1 MRKRTSIIGM
11 IGRTSILGTIAM
23 TTDLAYGG
31 NSGTTP
37 DLSEPK
43 ETEEERKRKLAKAEI
58 EIAINKANGLKEFFY
73 GKNSV
78 WALNRKN
85 ADRKARSKSFLED

>member
-1 MRKRTSIIGM
+1 MSKMKAMIGM
-11 IGRTSILGTIAM
+11 AAM
-23 TTDLAYGG
+23 MTALAYGG

-43 ETEEERKRKLAKAEI
+43 GIEERRKRRLAKAKI
-58 EIAINKANGLKEFFY
+58 EINKANGLKEFFY